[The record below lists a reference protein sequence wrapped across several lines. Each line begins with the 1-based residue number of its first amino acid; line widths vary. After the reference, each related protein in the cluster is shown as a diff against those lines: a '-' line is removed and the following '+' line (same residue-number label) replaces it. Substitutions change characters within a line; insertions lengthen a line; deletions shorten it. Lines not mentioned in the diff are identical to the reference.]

1 MFYNLRTWIQV
12 KAGLTSSFVEVTD
25 SQHALMLRKVKQK
38 PGENVQVY
46 VERLLG
52 LAEDAFVG
60 LAGPAADSQLMITWK
75 WRSCLKI
82 RLLCKRPLLW
92 LQTKF

>member
-60 LAGPAADSQLMITWK
+60 LAGPAADSQLMIT
-75 WRSCLKI
+75 
-82 RLLCKRPLLW
+82 
-92 LQTKF
+92 